1 VPLVAL
7 ATGSAS
13 WPSGGQNASNTH
25 SQSAE
30 SKISPSNVQNLALKW
45 AATTHGDVSA
55 IPAVVDG
62 AVYVPDWGPNYLDGY
77 LNKFD
82 ADTGATIWSKP
93 ISDYTGVAHDAAR
106 AAPVVSG
113 NTIYLGDQGAQA
125 GFPGGFGTGGGYL
138 FAVNATTGAPIWTT
152 KVDNNPF
159 AIITSGAL
167 LVQGV
172 LYVGVAS
179 GEEAE
184 AAFTSDPC
192 CRFRGSIVAVD
203 AKTGQIL
210 WKTYTVPE
218 NGGVGGGYSGGG
230 VWGTTP
236 AYDPQ
241 SKTVYA
247 TTGNNYSVPDSVK
260 QCQASGGT
268 ASQCLDPNDHIDS
281 ILALD
286 AATGQIKWAT
296 RLQEFDDWNVA
307 CIFGNPANCP
317 RDPGPDFDFGSGPN
331 LFTAN
336 GKLVVG
342 AGQKSGIYFALDAKT
357 GQVLWVNQAGP
368 GSTLGGIEWGPATDG
383 ERIYVAQENFNGIP
397 YAIPGGGT
405 ITAGSW
411 AALDPATGNTLWQV
425 ADDSH
430 NAFGGG
436 NALGP
441 VTVANGVVYAP
452 SMSGK
457 VRALDASTGATL
469 WSRQLPG
476 AAVSGAVVANGVVY
490 WGNGY
495 THLGL
500 PGWAGN
506 NKLYAFSL
514 NGK

>member
-1 VPLVAL
+1 MGGLVALAVPLVAF

-13 WPSGGQNASNTH
+13 WPSGGQDPSNTH

-30 SKISPSNVQNLALKW
+30 SKISTSNVGSLQIKW

-62 AVYVPDWGPNYLDGY
+62 AVYVPDWGPNYLSGY

-82 ADTGATIWSKP
+82 AATGATIWSKP
-93 ISDYTGVAHDAAR
+93 ISDYTGVANDAAR

-113 NTIYLGDQGAQA
+113 NTIYLGDQGAQPGFA
-125 GFPGGFGTGGGYL
+125 GGYSTGGGYL
-138 FAVNATTGAPIWTT
+138 FAVNATTGAKVWAT
-152 KVDNNPF
+152 KIDSNPY

-167 LVQGV
+167 LVSGV

-179 GEEAE
+179 SEEA
-184 AAFTSDPC
+184 ATAFLSDPC
-192 CRFRGSIVAVD
+192 CTFRGSVVAVD
-203 AKTGQIL
+203 AKTGQKL
-210 WKTYTVPE
+210 WQRFMVPG
-218 NGGVGGGYSGGG
+218 NGYSGGG

-247 TTGNNYSVPDSVK
+247 TTGNNYSVPQSAKD
-260 QCQASGGT
+260 CQENGGT
-268 ASQCLDPNDHIDS
+268 ANQCLDPSDYIDA
-281 ILALD
+281 IVALD
-286 AATGQIKWAT
+286 AGTGAVKWAK

-317 RDPGPDFDFGSGPN
+317 HDPGPDYDFGSGPN

-336 GKLVVG
+336 GKLMVG
-342 AGQKSGIYFALDAKT
+342 AGQKSGIYFTLDAKT
-357 GQVLWVNQAGP
+357 GQVLWVNQRGP
-368 GSTLGGIEWGPATDG
+368 GSSLGGIEWGPATDG
-383 ERIYVAQENFNGIP
+383 KRIYVAQENFYGIP
-397 YAIPGGGT
+397 DSNGST
-405 ITAGSW
+405 RGSW
-411 AALDPATGNTLWQV
+411 SALDPATGSTLWQV
-425 ADDSH
+425 YDDTN

-441 VTVANGVVYAP
+441 VSVANGVVYAP

-457 VRALDASTGATL
+457 VRALNAATGATL
-469 WSRQLPG
+469 WSQQLPG
-476 AAVSGAVVANGVVY
+476 AAVGGAAVVNGVVY

-500 PGWAGN
+500 PGWTGN
-506 NKLYAFSL
+506 NKLYAFSID
-514 NGK
+514 GK

>member
-1 VPLVAL
+1 
-7 ATGSAS
+7 
-13 WPSGGQNASNTH
+13 
-25 SQSAE
+25 
-30 SKISPSNVQNLALKW
+30 
-45 AATTHGDVSA
+45 
-55 IPAVVDG
+55 
-62 AVYVPDWGPNYLDGY
+62 
-77 LNKFD
+77 
-82 ADTGATIWSKP
+82 
-93 ISDYTGVAHDAAR
+93 
-106 AAPVVSG
+106 
-113 NTIYLGDQGAQA
+113 
-125 GFPGGFGTGGGYL
+125 
-138 FAVNATTGAPIWTT
+138 VNATTGAPIWTT